1 MTQSIQRWK
10 KRAAD
15 APAPPPRDVG
25 AALAALSDD
34 DLLRLRALAR
44 LRARGLP
51 GGVAWSD
58 LLHEAVLRALEGT
71 RRWPPGVPLLVFL
84 AGIMRSLCNE
94 QWRRRRREGPS
105 PQLEDAATATLAGT
119 APDAD
124 PERAYAAAE
133 ALAAVDRLFA
143 SDTVALKVIAGL
155 TNGLGAEEIQRL
167 YGLGAVEYDTA
178 WLGPGHDRALD
189 CRLCAGRAAGRP
201 GGRPARRSS
210 GGRAGC
216 LARNR
221 TGPGGRC
228 AGGQGAAARCRG
240 GRP

>member
-1 MTQSIQRWK
+1 MTHFIQRWK
-10 KRAAD
+10 GRAAH

-71 RRWPPGVPLLVFL
+71 RRWPPGVPLLAFL
-84 AGIMRSLCNE
+84 AGIMRSLCDE
-94 QWRRRRREGPS
+94 QWRRRRREGLP
-105 PQLEDAATATLAGT
+105 PQPGDATATLADV
-119 APDAD
+119 ASDAD
-124 PERAYAAAE
+124 PARAYAAAE

-143 SDTVALKVIAGL
+143 SDPVALKVIAGL

-167 YGLGAVEYDTA
+167 YGLGAVEYDT
-178 WLGPGHDRALD
+178 GRRRMRRALL
-189 CRLCAGRAAGRP
+189 RHG
-201 GGRPARRSS
+201 
-210 GGRAGC
+210 
-216 LARNR
+216 LAW
-221 TGPGGRC
+221 TWP
-228 AGGQGAAARCRG
+228 
-240 GRP
+240 

>member
-1 MTQSIQRWK
+1 MQPIQRWK
-10 KRAAD
+10 KRTGD
-15 APAPPPRDVG
+15 TPLLPPSDVA

-71 RRWPPGVPLLVFL
+71 RRWPPGVPLLAFL

-94 QWRRRRREGPS
+94 QWRRCRREGPALQ
-105 PQLEDAATATLAGT
+105 PEDTAAATLAGT
-119 APDAD
+119 AFDAD

-155 TNGLGAEEIQRL
+155 TNGLDAEEIQRH

-178 WLGPGHDRALD
+178 RRRMRRALL
-189 CRLCAGRAAGRP
+189 RHG
-201 GGRPARRSS
+201 
-210 GGRAGC
+210 
-216 LARNR
+216 LAWAW
-221 TGPGGRC
+221 P
-228 AGGQGAAARCRG
+228 
-240 GRP
+240 

>member
-1 MTQSIQRWK
+1 MTQSVQR
-10 KRAAD
+10 RRGQAAH
-15 APAPPPRDVG
+15 APVPPPRDVA

-51 GGVAWSD
+51 GGMAWSD

-71 RRWPPGVPLLVFL
+71 RRWPPGVPLLAFL
-84 AGIMRSLCNE
+84 AGIMRSLCDE
-94 QWRRRRREGPS
+94 QWRRRRREGPAS
-105 PQLEDAATATLAGT
+105 QPEDNRAATLAGT

-167 YGLGAVEYDTA
+167 YSLGAVEYDTA
-178 WLGPGHDRALD
+178 RRRMRRALL
-189 CRLCAGRAAGRP
+189 RHG
-201 GGRPARRSS
+201 
-210 GGRAGC
+210 
-216 LARNR
+216 LAWAW
-221 TGPGGRC
+221 P
-228 AGGQGAAARCRG
+228 
-240 GRP
+240 